1 MIGPGVRWLL
11 AVIAPL
17 MMFAGCATSSEPQY
31 ASSPKKASQINAQ
44 LGANYLQSGQ
54 LQRANSK
61 LRKALEQDGENVDA
75 RTAFALLNM
84 LLGKPEVARDQ
95 FETALD
101 LDLDSPQIHDNYGA
115 FLCDEGEHDKGIEQ
129 FLKAAENRLYSTPAH
144 AYANAGRCA
153 RAAGRDD
160 EARGYFRQALE
171 LNPRL
176 PSASFQ
182 SSELAIEDGLPRMA
196 AEYFSRYSE
205 VAQQGPETLW
215 LGVRI
220 ERALGDREGATEYGL
235 QLLRRFRDSEQA
247 QQFLETR

>member
-1 MIGPGVRWLL
+1 MIGPGVRRLL
-11 AVIAPL
+11 AVILPL
-17 MMFAGCATSSEPQY
+17 VMFVGCATSNEPQY
-31 ASSPKKASQINAQ
+31 ASSPRKASQINAQ
-44 LGANYLQSGQ
+44 LGANYLQAGQ
-54 LQRANSK
+54 LERANSK
-61 LRKALEQDGENVDA
+61 LRKALDQDSENVDA
-75 RTAFALLNM
+75 HTAFALLNVR
-84 LLGKPEVARDQ
+84 LGKPDEARRH

-101 LDLDSPQIHDNYGA
+101 LDPESPQIHNNYGT
-115 FLCDEGEHDKGIEQ
+115 FLCGQGQHDDGIEQ
-129 FLKAAENRLYSTPAH
+129 FLKAADNRLYDTPAY

-153 RAAGRDD
+153 RAADRDD

-176 PSASFQ
+176 PSALFQ
-182 SSELAIEDGLPRMA
+182 SSELALEAGLPRVA

-220 ERALGDREGATEYGL
+220 ERALDDPDGAKEYGL

>member
-1 MIGPGVRWLL
+1 MTGSRALRSIAVVISLL
-11 AVIAPL
+11 A
-17 MMFAGCATSSEPQY
+17 FTGCATSSEPQY
-31 ASSPKKASQINAQ
+31 ASSPAKASQINAQ

-54 LQRANSK
+54 LERANAK
-61 LRKALEQDGENVDA
+61 LLKALEQDSENVDA
-75 RTAFALLNM
+75 HTAFALLNVR
-84 LLGKPEVARDQ
+84 LGKPDEAREH

-101 LDLDSPQIHDNYGA
+101 LDPESPQIHNNYGT
-115 FLCDEGEHDKGIEQ
+115 FLCGEGEHDKGIEQ
-129 FLKAAENRLYSTPAH
+129 FLKAAENRLYDTPAY
-144 AYANAGRCA
+144 AYSNAGRCA

-160 EARGYFRQALE
+160 DARGYFRQALE

-176 PSASFQ
+176 PSALFQ
-182 SSELAIEDGLPRMA
+182 SSELALEDGLPRVA

-220 ERALGDREGATEYGL
+220 ERALGDREGAKEYGL